1 MAQPERR
8 REPPR
13 DPLSKQ
19 RVLHAAV
26 GLADRDGI
34 ESLTMRTLAHE
45 LGAGAMS
52 LYYHVANKEELLDVM
67 VDVVYG
73 EIDPPSSGADWKT
86 AVRRVAISA
95 REALARHRWAIPLME
110 SRRRPGPASLR
121 HHDAVLGCLREAG
134 FSITG
139 AVHAFSALDSYV
151 HGFAVQEQTLPFET
165 PEQLVEVGEGML
177 RELPAD
183 EYPYLAETIVQFMKS
198 GYQFANEFEVGLEL
212 VLDGLERLRDS
223 A

>member
-1 MAQPERR
+1 VAQPKRQIQ
-8 REPPR
+8 PGG
-13 DPLSKQ
+13 PLSTE
-19 RVLHAAV
+19 RVLGAAV
-26 GLADRDGI
+26 ALADRDGI
-34 ESLTMRTLAHE
+34 ESLTMRKLAHQ

-52 LYYHVANKEELLDVM
+52 LYYHVANKDELLDGM
-67 VDVVYG
+67 IDVVYS

-86 AVRRVAISA
+86 AMRRVAVSA

-121 HHDAVLGCLREAG
+121 HHDAVLGRLREAG
-134 FSITG
+134 FSIQS

-151 HGFAVQEQTLPFET
+151 HGFVLQEQTLPFET
-165 PEQLVEVGEGML
+165 PEELVEVGEGML
-177 RELPAD
+177 QQLPAD
-183 EYPYLAETIVQFMKS
+183 EYPHLAETIVEFMRS

-212 VLDGLERLRDS
+212 VLDGLERLRDT

>member
-1 MAQPERR
+1 
-8 REPPR
+8 
-13 DPLSKQ
+13 LSTE
-19 RVLHAAV
+19 RVLGAAV
-26 GLADRDGI
+26 ALADRDGI
-34 ESLTMRTLAHE
+34 ESLTMRTLAHQ

-52 LYYHVANKEELLDVM
+52 LYYHVASKDELLDGM
-67 VDVVYG
+67 VDVVYS

-86 AVRRVAISA
+86 AMRRVAVSA

-121 HHDAVLGCLREAG
+121 HHDAVLGRLREAG
-134 FSITG
+134 FSIQS

-151 HGFAVQEQTLPFET
+151 HGFVLQEQTLPFET
-165 PEQLVEVGEGML
+165 PEELVEVGESML
-177 RELPAD
+177 QQLPAD
-183 EYPYLAETIVQFMKS
+183 EYPYLAETIAEFMRS